1 MSEGERKYTGFAAIY
16 KLEQEKLKLE
26 NPQATPQAE
35 TTVEAS
41 EESPNADVLEGS
53 SSAKPNSDSQL
64 GISNTAPVEESR
76 AITHP
81 VTPPAPI
88 SNLRAAEHKS
98 GRRTKRRSILA
109 KVSTAGPVAAGT
121 VDYYVQKWK
130 QIYRLNKGE
139 LKVMKV
145 MFDLSHG
152 AGVSECYIKVPEV
165 AESAQLKKRQCQYVI
180 RSLEELGFL
189 DRLEDYDPA
198 NRLGTK
204 YRVNLKSR
212 TLDIE

>member
-16 KLEQEKLKLE
+16 KLEQEKLKRE
-26 NPQATPQAE
+26 SPQATPQASPP
-35 TTVEAS
+35 VEAS
-41 EESPNADVLEGS
+41 EESPDSAVLEES
-53 SSAKPNSDSQL
+53 SSAKSNSDNQL
-64 GISNTAPVEESR
+64 STSNTTSVEESG
-76 AITHP
+76 ADAHP
-81 VTPPAPI
+81 VTPPALI
-88 SNLRAAEHKS
+88 TNLRPAGPKS
-98 GRRTKRRSILA
+98 GRRTKRPALA
-109 KVSTAGPVAAGT
+109 KVSTATPAASGT

-165 AESAQLKKRQCQYVI
+165 AASAQLKKRRCQYVI
-180 RSLEELGFL
+180 RSLEDLGFL
-189 DRLEDYDPA
+189 DRLEEYDPT

-204 YRVNLKSR
+204 YQVNLKPR
-212 TLDIE
+212 ILDIE